1 MLNITNYSLA
11 KYLYIY
17 IYLVIFTLD
26 SDRLKFL
33 IRSLCTIKGINR
45 EVNKLFYHF

>member
-1 MLNITNYSLA
+1 MLQIIRLLNI
-11 KYLYIY
+11 YLI
-17 IYLVIFTLD
+17 IFTLD
-26 SDRLKFL
+26 GDRLKFL